1 MRSLPLK
8 MLTLV
13 SAAAL
18 AGALSACGDNR
29 GGKPAQPALK
39 VAEAE
44 TAQPQPEAA
53 PPADAAPAET
63 AAPATDDWRKVVSN
77 TDEGLLGRLDD
88 AWRLA
93 RIEAEE
99 DGYSAQVEKLGPLG
113 DPNAARVGR
122 SQPGPGSYRCRTIKM
137 GTRDGGTLAYVD
149 YPFFACRVELTPGG
163 DLILTKTTGSQ
174 RFQGRLYP
182 DADSRLVYVGT
193 QAWGDERG
201 FPAYGAQPE
210 RDQAGVVER
219 IGENRWRVVIPWP
232 KQESKLDLIEI
243 VR

>member
-1 MRSLPLK
+1 MRSLHLK

-18 AGALSACGDNR
+18 IGALGACGDNR
-29 GGKPAQPALK
+29 GAKSEQPALK
-39 VAEAE
+39 VAEAQ
-44 TAQPQPEAA
+44 TPQPTAEAVA
-53 PPADAAPAET
+53 PSDTPPTET
-63 AAPATDDWRKVVSN
+63 AAPATDDWRKVVSS

-88 AWRLA
+88 AWRLS

-99 DGYSAQVEKLGPLG
+99 DGYSAQVEKLGPLA

-122 SQPGPGSYRCRTIKM
+122 SQPGSGAYRCRTIKL

-182 DADSRLVYVGT
+182 DTDDRLVYVGS

-201 FPAYGAQPE
+201 FPAYGAKPE